1 MTDSPT
7 IETSMTLTWEDYH
20 RDARDLVL
28 QLGAQGPWQGMAV
41 VTRGGLHLAG
51 ILAWELNIRQIE
63 TINISSYTPND
74 DDSLAPEARSDI
86 RILKPF
92 NTPSDQWLIVDD
104 LVDSGATMRAIRK
117 MMPNAHVA
125 VLYAK
130 PDGLDQADSYVE
142 TVGQDT
148 WIHFPW
154 ETEIRPSTPLHELT
168 NKAK

>member
-1 MTDSPT
+1 
-7 IETSMTLTWEDYH
+7 
-20 RDARDLVL
+20 
-28 QLGAQGPWQGMAV
+28 
-41 VTRGGLHLAG
+41 
-51 ILAWELNIRQIE
+51 
-63 TINISSYTPND
+63 
-74 DDSLAPEARSDI
+74 
-86 RILKPF
+86 
-92 NTPSDQWLIVDD
+92 LIVDD

-117 MMPNAHVA
+117 MMPNAHAA

>member
-1 MTDSPT
+1 MTDSPE
-7 IETSMTLTWEDYH
+7 IQTSMTVTWDDYH
-20 RDARDLVL
+20 RDARDLAL
-28 QLGAQGPWQGMAV
+28 QLRAQGPWQGMAV

-51 ILAWELNIRQIE
+51 ILAWELGIRQIE
-63 TINISSYTPND
+63 TINISSYVPDQDSIAAQRQD
-74 DDSLAPEARSDI
+74 DL

-117 MMPNAHVA
+117 MMPNAHTA

-130 PDGLDQADSYVE
+130 PDGLNQADSYVE

-154 ETEIRPSTPLHELT
+154 ETQIEPATPIHEIT